1 MTDESAVWNK
11 DVDKNLQDK
20 DTFVHQEAYSDTED
34 IQNEMLNLIS
44 ELNRLKEKY
53 LEQEPSDKESQK
65 ILEFIEK
72 TRQEIF
78 KLK

>member
-53 LEQEPSDKESQK
+53 LEREPSDKESQK